1 MECTCDNLPA
11 VTPQTQG
18 VRNNP
23 AGAANL
29 PTIEQPDPLG
39 LRRDSI
45 PTTAQVA
52 GDLPSAREAEKDAEA
67 IDDQT
72 RVFACSRLV
81 FLLAHDGWNV
91 TAEGEAQVQAY
102 YEDGGYPEERQLFR
116 GDCDCEP
123 ATLDLG
129 FVGREELCESWGD
142 RLAEVAE
149 AELGRYHK
157 VGRAATFAV
166 LVQT

>member
-1 MECTCDNLPA
+1 MEAIHDNLPA
-11 VTPQTQG
+11 VTTQTQG

-29 PTIEQPDPLG
+29 AIEQPDPRG

-52 GDLPSAREAEKDAEA
+52 ADLLTLEQAWQEAEVVDGK
-67 IDDQT
+67 
-72 RVFACSRLV
+72 RGVFCVERMILMSEHSGYQV
-81 FLLAHDGWNV
+81 M
-91 TAEGEAQVQAY
+91 AEGTNDEMHYQD
-102 YEDGGYPEERQLFR
+102 DGTFR
-116 GDCDCEP
+116 GNEYWP